1 MIVIAG
7 KNYTVEELLELR
19 GLIERGVQSLGDAD
33 ALRGTTLYPLWED
46 LLRRNYVIT
55 ANDVANGFRCQYNG
69 VLYKVLQQHTVIDGY
84 NPVDAVSLWAKVLIP
99 DENVIPEWE
108 QPESTNGYSIGDKV
122 THNGKTWESLIND
135 NVFEPGVVG
144 TETVWTECV

>member
-19 GLIERGVQSLGDAD
+19 GLIERGVQSLDDAD

-55 ANDVANGFRCQYNG
+55 AEDVVNGFRCQYNG
-69 VLYKVLQQHTVIDGY
+69 VLYKVLQQHTVIEGY

-144 TETVWTECV
+144 TETVWAECV